1 MIYSLAKRQPRRGA
15 EAGGRGGVSTAMEIE
30 SGNDSGTGDALI
42 PVAVTTYRDR
52 ASHRS
57 SDYSS
62 SSSSSSYAIMRLRFF
77 STVERGTVTKRP

>member
-15 EAGGRGGVSTAMEIE
+15 EAGGGGINSYGNRIR
-30 SGNDSGTGDALI
+30 NDSGTGDALI

-57 SDYSS
+57 SDFLFLVLVLIRHH
-62 SSSSSSYAIMRLRFF
+62 ALALLFD
-77 STVERGTVTKRP
+77 G